1 HFRYIQFIKIYD
13 EVAPTIDADE
23 PADCFAGTSV
33 TCTAEVELTFT
44 ALDECSD
51 ANVQIEL
58 DANYVAANGFN
69 ADNPAAL
76 GVGVSLSNDGMGG
89 FTINATNVPVGN
101 HAIRVRASDG
111 CGNFDVEIIEF
122 CVTGD
127 KAPTPICIQTLT
139 VTLMPDGQGGG
150 MAAIW
155 ASDFIASD
163 VEDCFGN
170 IIDKYSIYTEEEA
183 GVAGFAPAAGRL
195 GIDLDCDDF
204 GNDVPVRVYAIDDQ
218 GSADYCSVIVEVQ
231 AFQDGLCEGTGGN
244 LAGNIAT
251 QDNDEMEGVE
261 VNLTGANDMD
271 EMVTTAANGG
281 YSFTNLPLGQ
291 DFTVEANYSPEVD
304 LSQVKVSDV
313 VKIGSVI
320 LGTSTFDNGYDFVA
334 GDVDQDGSLSIF
346 DMVAIQRVIL
356 GRDETFTTGDTW
368 RFVTE
373 EYDLTTS
380 NWASVFPEV
389 YNVNNLAGVLS
400 NVDFVAIEMGN
411 VVREGGRSAL
421 NLETEEASLEAG
433 QTHTMTITA
442 ANMLGFQGT
451 IELAAGLE
459 LVDVTYEGEG
469 GLNLDQSG
477 EGMIGVLLR
486 DAASLTLEV
495 RATEAGLLSELVS
508 LTDAVVLTEGVD
520 LNGASTGLGLAF
532 NGTSIATAQNTLLQN
547 TPNPVVEATTIRFE
561 LATAGAATL
570 SVQDAA
576 GRVVMVR
583 ELDAVAGMN
592 RVDLTAQDLGAAG
605 VLTYTLTS
613 GDFVATKKMVVVR

>member
-23 PADCFAGTSV
+23 PADCFAGTSL

-51 ANVQIEL
+51 ADVQIEL
-58 DANYVAANGFN
+58 DANYVAGAGFT
-69 ADNPAAL
+69 ADNPATL

-101 HAIRVRASDG
+101 HAVRVRASDG

-122 CVTGD
+122 CVEGD
-127 KAPTPICIQTLT
+127 KAPTPICISQLT

-170 IIDKYSIYTEEEA
+170 VIDKYSIYTEEEA
-183 GVAGFAPAAGRL
+183 GAAGFAPAAGRL
-195 GIDLDCDDF
+195 GIDLDCDD
-204 GNDVPVRVYAIDDQ
+204 DSTVPVRVYAIDDN
-218 GSADYCSVIVEVQ
+218 GSADYCAVFVLVQ
-231 AFQDGLCEGTGGN
+231 LFQEDLCTGTGGN

-251 QDNDEMEGVE
+251 QDNDLMEGVE
-261 VNLTGANDMD
+261 VNLTGNNDMD
-271 EMVTTAANGG
+271 EMVMTAANGG
-281 YSFTNLPLGQ
+281 YSFTSLPLNA
-291 DFTVEANYSPEVD
+291 DYTVEASYSPEVD

-356 GRDETFTTGDTW
+356 GNDETFATGETW

-373 EYDLTTS
+373 EYNLTAS
-380 NWASVFPEV
+380 NWATTFPEV
-389 YNVNNLAGVLS
+389 YNVNDLAGVLS
-400 NVDFVAIEMGN
+400 DVDFVAIEMGN

-421 NLETEEASLEAG
+421 NLETEDTSLEAG
-433 QTHTMTITA
+433 QTHTMILTA
-442 ANMLGFQGT
+442 AEMRGFQGT
-451 IELAAGLE
+451 IALAAGLE
-459 LVDVTYEGEG
+459 LIDVTFEGEG
-469 GLNLDQSG
+469 GLNLNRAG
-477 EGMIGVLLR
+477 EGLIGV
-486 DAASLTLEV
+486 AMHEAISLTLEV
-495 RATEAGLLSELVS
+495 RATEAGRLSELVS
-508 LTDAVVLTEGVD
+508 LTETLVRTEGVN
-520 LNGASTGLGLAF
+520 LNGESTGLGLAF
-532 NGTSIATAQNTLLQN
+532 NGSSLAPAVSALLQN
-547 TPNPVVEATTIRFE
+547 TPNPVVDATTIRFE
-561 LATAGAATL
+561 LATAGPATL
-570 SVQDAA
+570 SIQDAA
-576 GRVVMVR
+576 GRIVLVR
-583 ELDAVAGMN
+583 QLDALAGMN
-592 RVDLTAQDLGAAG
+592 RVDLTSKDLGAAG
-605 VLTYTLTS
+605 VLTYTLTA
-613 GDFVATKKMVVVR
+613 GDFSATKKMVVVR